1 MQCTKTSLGKTTEF
15 KIKVL
20 ENAHTKN
27 WWLTIEAE
35 TKIADFLLYVSIK
48 QRNIKNWGIYHY
60 LCRVLTIL
68 VRNKYAFKGKK
79 GITSGVIWVE
89 TLQLRRYTII
99 VITWIY
105 LNERKI
111 ICKALRKKNVQMPT
125 VFHVALFTGF
135 QYLYTM
141 LWLEKADPFT
151 REEPKGFFPSQTHPI
166 SY

>member
-1 MQCTKTSLGKTTEF
+1 MQCTKTSLGKTTEST
-15 KIKVL
+15 IKVL

-79 GITSGVIWVE
+79 RDYKWSHMSWDTSASQIHDHSNHLNLSEWKKDN
-89 TLQLRRYTII
+89 LQSTEKKKCTNAYCLWHSPFYWFSVPIYNAL
-99 VITWIY
+99 TWKG
-105 LNERKI
+105 R
-111 ICKALRKKNVQMPT
+111 P
-125 VFHVALFTGF
+125 FHPWRT
-135 QYLYTM
+135 
-141 LWLEKADPFT
+141 K
-151 REEPKGFFPSQTHPI
+151 RFFP
-166 SY
+166 

>member
-1 MQCTKTSLGKTTEF
+1 MQCTKTSLGKTTEST
-15 KIKVL
+15 IKVL

-27 WWLTIEAE
+27 GWLTIEVE

-48 QRNIKNWGIYHY
+48 QWNIKNWGIYHY

-68 VRNKYAFKGKK
+68 VRNKYAFKG
-79 GITSGVIWVE
+79 ITSGVIWVE
-89 TLQLRRYTII
+89 ILQLRRYTII

-111 ICKALRKKNVQMPT
+111 ICKALRKKNVEMLT
-125 VFHVALFTGF
+125 VFDAALFTDF

-151 REEPKGFFPSQTHPI
+151 HKEPKDFFPSQTHPV